1 LELHKNTIFGFYR
14 EGDSLIHKI
23 DPRIKVILLIMII
36 VFISFIKTFSGIF
49 FISLFLLLI
58 IKLSNSSFFYILK
71 GLKPVLPIIILIWI
85 FQVIFYIG
93 EPGKMLFQWN
103 FIKISVLGIKVSCFM
118 MLKAILIYFISSI
131 FFLTTEIV
139 SFTDAIERLILPL
152 QKIKFASHEIIMV
165 GVIAFRF
172 VPTLV
177 EELER
182 LMKAQIARGA
192 DLDKGNFIVRAIK
205 LSGLLI
211 PLFISAYGRAEDLVL
226 AMESRCYRGGKGRTR
241 RIAKKLKILDFTSF
255 IFTVLFFSLTFLTI
269 RYFRLP

>member
-1 LELHKNTIFGFYR
+1 MELYKNTIFGFYR
-14 EGDSLIHKI
+14 ESDSFIHKI
-23 DPRIKVILLIMII
+23 DPRIKILLLIVII
-36 VFISFIKTFSGIF
+36 IFTSFVKTFSGIF
-49 FISLFLLLI
+49 FIGLFLLLI

-85 FQVIFYIG
+85 FQIIFYIG
-93 EPGKMLFQWN
+93 EPGKILFQWH
-103 FIKISVLGIKVSCFM
+103 FIKISVLGIKVSCLM
-118 MLKAILIYFISSI
+118 MLKAISIYFISSI
-131 FFLTTEIV
+131 FFLTTEII
-139 SFTDAIERLILPL
+139 SFTDAIERLIIPL
-152 QKIKFASHEIIMV
+152 QKIKFPSHEIIMI

-192 DLDKGNFIVRAIK
+192 DLDRGNLIVRVIK

-211 PLFISAYGRAEDLVL
+211 PLFISAYGRAEDLIL
-226 AMESRCYRGGKGRTR
+226 AMESRCYRGGEGRTR

-255 IFTVLFFSLTFLTI
+255 IFTVLFFSLTFLTT
-269 RYFRLP
+269 RYFKLP

>member
-1 LELHKNTIFGFYR
+1 MELHKNTIFGFYR

-23 DPRIKVILLIMII
+23 DPRIKIILLIVII
-36 VFISFIKTFSGIF
+36 IFISFIRTFLGTV
-49 FISLFLLLI
+49 FIGLFLLLI

-93 EPGKMLFQWN
+93 EPGKILFQWH
-103 FIKISVLGIKVSCFM
+103 FIRISVLGIKISCLM
-118 MLKAILIYFISSI
+118 MLKAISIYFISSI
-131 FFLTTEIV
+131 FFLTTKMI
-139 SFTDAIERLILPL
+139 SFTDAMERLILPL
-152 QKIKFASHEIIMV
+152 QRMKFPSHEIIMV

-192 DLDKGNFIVRAIK
+192 DLDRGNFIVRAIK

-226 AMESRCYRGGKGRTR
+226 AMESRCYRGGKDRTR
-241 RIAKKLKILDFTSF
+241 RIAKKLKILDFASF

>member
-1 LELHKNTIFGFYR
+1 MELHKNTIFGFYR

-23 DPRIKVILLIMII
+23 DPRIKIILLIVII
-36 VFISFIKTFSGIF
+36 IFISFIRTFLGTV
-49 FISLFLLLI
+49 FIGLFLLLI

-93 EPGKMLFQWN
+93 EPGKILFQWH
-103 FIKISVLGIKVSCFM
+103 FIRISVLGIKISCLM
-118 MLKAILIYFISSI
+118 MLKAISIYFISSI
-131 FFLTTEIV
+131 FFLTTKMI
-139 SFTDAIERLILPL
+139 SFTDAMERLILPL
-152 QKIKFASHEIIMV
+152 QRIKFPSHEIIMV

-192 DLDKGNFIVRAIK
+192 DLDRGNFIVRAIK

>member
-1 LELHKNTIFGFYR
+1 MELHKNTIFGFYR

>member
-1 LELHKNTIFGFYR
+1 MELYKNTIFGFYR

-23 DPRIKVILLIMII
+23 DPRIKIILLIVII
-36 VFISFIKTFSGIF
+36 IFISFIRTFSGTV
-49 FISLFLLLI
+49 FIGLFLLLI

-131 FFLTTEIV
+131 FFLTTEMI
-139 SFTDAIERLILPL
+139 SFTDAMERLILPL
-152 QKIKFASHEIIMV
+152 QKIKFPSHEIIMV

>member
-1 LELHKNTIFGFYR
+1 MELYKNTIFGFYR

-23 DPRIKVILLIMII
+23 DPRIKIILLIMII

-103 FIKISVLGIKVSCFM
+103 FIKISVLGIKVSCLM
-118 MLKAILIYFISSI
+118 MLKAISIYFISSI
-131 FFLTTEIV
+131 FFLTTEMI
-139 SFTDAIERLILPL
+139 SFTDAMERLILPV
-152 QKIKFASHEIIMV
+152 QKIKFPSHEIIMV

-192 DLDKGNFIVRAIK
+192 DLDRGNFIVRAIK

-269 RYFRLP
+269 RYFRLL

>member
-1 LELHKNTIFGFYR
+1 LELYKNTIFGFYR

-23 DPRIKVILLIMII
+23 DPRIKIILLIMII
-36 VFISFIKTFSGIF
+36 VFISFIRTFSGTV
-49 FISLFLLLI
+49 FIGLFLLLI
-58 IKLSNSSFFYILK
+58 MKLSNSSFFYILK

-85 FQVIFYIG
+85 FQIIFYIG
-93 EPGKMLFQWN
+93 EPGNILFQWH
-103 FIKISVLGIKVSCFM
+103 FIKISVLGIKISCLM
-118 MLKAILIYFISSI
+118 MLKAISIYFISSV

-139 SFTDAIERLILPL
+139 SFTDAMERLILPL
-152 QKIKFASHEIIMV
+152 QKIKFPSHEIIMV

-192 DLDKGNFIVRAIK
+192 NLDRGNFIVRAIK

-226 AMESRCYRGGKGRTR
+226 AMESRCYRGGEGRTR
-241 RIAKKLKILDFTSF
+241 RISKKLKIFDFTSF

-269 RYFRLP
+269 RYFKLP